1 MNQLVDGEGRNLALA
16 SLGDWEEKKE
26 RVLVAMEEVMGV
38 LPGEDRRCA
47 LAVEVEE
54 EVDCGSYVRQ
64 LVSYAAEP
72 GGRVP
77 AYLLVPKGSG
87 PFPGVLC
94 PHPTDNVAGHK
105 VVVGLSAK
113 AHRSYASELAE
124 RGFVALAPAYPLL
137 ADYQPDWGALGYAS
151 GTMKAIWDNVRGVDL
166 LDGMECVAGGG
177 YGAIGHSLGGH
188 NSIYTAVFD
197 VRIRVVVS
205 CCGFDSYLDYM
216 DGDISGWAS
225 RRYMPRLLDYA
236 LEEIPFDFHDM
247 VAALAPRPFLAV
259 APLDDAN
266 FKWESVDRVAAAARR
281 VYALYGADEA
291 LMVEHPDCG
300 HDFPDAMRE
309 RAYRLLEQYLKAG

>member
-1 MNQLVDGEGRNLALA
+1 MNQPVDGEGRDLALA

-26 RVLVAMEEVMGV
+26 RVLVAMEEVVGV

-54 EVDCGSYVRQ
+54 EVDCGSYVLQ

-137 ADYQPDWGALGYAS
+137 ADYQPEYEPPTGSYHAARSVAASFDTIPRTLSKMDPDLSRDDSERINEVGRYLHTSYNAAAMKVNELGLPDWPMQIVHSDWHPGNMLFRGAEVVAVIDYDSARLQQRVTDIANGALQLS
-151 GTMKAIWDNVRGVDL
+151 IL
-166 LDGMECVAGGG
+166 GGG
-177 YGAIGHSLGGH
+177 
-188 NSIYTAVFD
+188 
-197 VRIRVVVS
+197 
-205 CCGFDSYLDYM
+205 
-216 DGDISGWAS
+216 
-225 RRYMPRLLDYA
+225 
-236 LEEIPFDFHDM
+236 
-247 VAALAPRPFLAV
+247 
-259 APLDDAN
+259 DDPA
-266 FKWESVDRVAAAARR
+266 
-281 VYALYGADEA
+281 
-291 LMVEHPDCG
+291 
-300 HDFPDAMRE
+300 
-309 RAYRLLEQYLKAG
+309 Q